1 MGMSDNADSAPENS
15 EIVASESS
23 GNALDAH
30 AQDILNAIMLGE
42 SVSDIAS
49 RWGISSVALGQW
61 LDENR
66 KMVESAF
73 SAQELVLRAGAT
85 RVLLSSLTE
94 GHDERVTTEE
104 VYDKDGLLAGT
115 RKTVSRS
122 TRAPSVAAAK
132 FVAERLDPDR
142 FGDKRG
148 DAPDNMDSVQIVI
161 Q

>member
-1 MGMSDNADSAPENS
+1 MVDNADLTSKNS
-15 EIVASESS
+15 EIVTQESD
-23 GNALDAH
+23 GNDLDGH

-73 SAQELVLRAGAT
+73 SAQEIVLRAGAT

-104 VYDKDGLLAGT
+104 IYDKDGLLAGT
-115 RKTVSRS
+115 RKTTSRS

-132 FVAERLDPDR
+132 FVAERLDPAR
-142 FGDKRG
+142 FGDKGR
-148 DAPDNMDSVQIVI
+148 DSLTDMDSVQIVI

>member
-1 MGMSDNADSAPENS
+1 MADNADLTSKNS
-15 EIVASESS
+15 EIVSQESD
-23 GNALDAH
+23 GNALDDH
-30 AQDILNAIMLGE
+30 AQDIINAVMLGE
-42 SVSDIAS
+42 NVSDIAS

-73 SAQELVLRAGAT
+73 SAQEVILRAGAT

-94 GHDERVTTEE
+94 GHDEKVVTEE
-104 VYDKDGLLAGT
+104 IYDKDGLLAGT

-132 FVAERLDPDR
+132 FVAERLDPAR
-142 FGDKRG
+142 FGDKGR
-148 DAPDNMDSVQIVI
+148 DDSADMDSVQIVI

>member
-1 MGMSDNADSAPENS
+1 MADNADLTSKNS
-15 EIVASESS
+15 EIVSQEPDS
-23 GNALDAH
+23 NALDDH
-30 AQDILNAIMLGE
+30 AQDIINAVMLGE
-42 SVSDIAS
+42 NVSDIAS

-61 LDENR
+61 LDENH

-73 SAQELVLRAGAT
+73 SAQELILRAGAT

-94 GHDERVTTEE
+94 GHDEKVVTEE
-104 VYDKDGLLAGT
+104 IYDKDGLLAGT

-132 FVAERLDPDR
+132 FVAERLDPAR
-142 FGDKRG
+142 FGDKGR
-148 DAPDNMDSVQIVI
+148 DDSADMDSVQIVI

>member
-1 MGMSDNADSAPENS
+1 MADNADLTSKNS
-15 EIVASESS
+15 EIVSQEDD
-23 GNALDAH
+23 GNVIDDH
-30 AQDILNAIMLGE
+30 AQDIINAIMLGE
-42 SVSDIAS
+42 NVSDIAS

-73 SAQELVLRAGAT
+73 SAQEVILRAGAT

-94 GHDERVTTEE
+94 GHDEKVVTEE

-132 FVAERLDPDR
+132 FVAERLDHAR
-142 FGDKRG
+142 FGDKGR
-148 DAPDNMDSVQIVI
+148 DDSADMDSVQIVI
-161 Q
+161 K

>member
-1 MGMSDNADSAPENS
+1 MVDNADLTSKNS
-15 EIVASESS
+15 EITTKESD
-23 GNALDAH
+23 GNALDGH
-30 AQDILNAIMLGE
+30 AQDIINAIMLGE

-49 RWGISSVALGQW
+49 RWGISCVALGQW

-66 KMVESAF
+66 KMIESAF
-73 SAQELVLRAGAT
+73 SALEIVLRADAT

-104 VYDKDGLLAGT
+104 IYDKNGLLAGT
-115 RKTVSRS
+115 RKTTSRS

-132 FVAERLDPDR
+132 FVAERLDHAR
-142 FGDKRG
+142 FGDKG
-148 DAPDNMDSVQIVI
+148 SDSSTDMDSVQIVI

>member
-1 MGMSDNADSAPENS
+1 MADNADLTSKNS
-15 EIVASESS
+15 EIVSKESD
-23 GNALDAH
+23 GNAIEDH
-30 AQDILNAIMLGE
+30 AQDIINAVMLGE
-42 SVSDIAS
+42 NVSDIAS

-73 SAQELVLRAGAT
+73 SAQEVILRAGAT

-94 GHDERVTTEE
+94 GHDEKVVTEE

-132 FVAERLDPDR
+132 FVAERLDPAR
-142 FGDKRG
+142 FGDKGR
-148 DAPDNMDSVQIVI
+148 DDSTNMDSVQIVI

>member
-1 MGMSDNADSAPENS
+1 MVDNADLTSKNS
-15 EIVASESS
+15 EIVPQESD

-30 AQDILNAIMLGE
+30 AQDIINAVMLGE
-42 SVSDIAS
+42 NVSDIAS

-73 SAQELVLRAGAT
+73 SAQEVILRAGAT

-94 GHDERVTTEE
+94 GHDEKVVTEE
-104 VYDKDGLLAGT
+104 IYDKDGLLAGT

-132 FVAERLDPDR
+132 FVAERLDPAR
-142 FGDKRG
+142 FGDKGR
-148 DAPDNMDSVQIVI
+148 DDSANMDSVQIVI

>member
-1 MGMSDNADSAPENS
+1 MADNADLTSKNS
-15 EIVASESS
+15 EIVSQESDN
-23 GNALDAH
+23 NALDDH
-30 AQDILNAIMLGE
+30 AQDIINAVMLGE
-42 SVSDIAS
+42 NVSDIAS

-73 SAQELVLRAGAT
+73 SAQEVILRAGAT

-94 GHDERVTTEE
+94 GHDEKVVTEE
-104 VYDKDGLLAGT
+104 IYDKDGLLAGT

-132 FVAERLDPDR
+132 FVAERLDPGR
-142 FGDKRG
+142 FGDKGR
-148 DAPDNMDSVQIVI
+148 DDSADMDSVQIVI

>member
-1 MGMSDNADSAPENS
+1 MADNADLTSKNS
-15 EIVASESS
+15 EIVSQEPD
-23 GNALDAH
+23 GNALDDH
-30 AQDILNAIMLGE
+30 AQDILNAVMLGE
-42 SVSDIAS
+42 NVSDIAA

-73 SAQELVLRAGAT
+73 SAQEVILRAGAT

-94 GHDERVTTEE
+94 GHDEKVVTEE
-104 VYDKDGLLAGT
+104 IYDKDGLLAGT

-132 FVAERLDPDR
+132 FVAERLDPTR
-142 FGDKRG
+142 FGDKGR
-148 DAPDNMDSVQIVI
+148 DDSADMDSVQIVI

>member
-1 MGMSDNADSAPENS
+1 MTDNADLTSKNS
-15 EIVASESS
+15 EIVSQEPD
-23 GNALDAH
+23 GNAIDNH
-30 AQDILNAIMLGE
+30 AQDIINAVMLGE
-42 SVSDIAS
+42 SLSDIAS

-61 LDENR
+61 LDDNR

-73 SAQELVLRAGAT
+73 SAQEVILRAGAT

-94 GHDERVTTEE
+94 GHDEKVVTEE
-104 VYDKDGLLAGT
+104 IYDKDGLLAGT

-132 FVAERLDPDR
+132 FVAERLDPAR
-142 FGDKRG
+142 FGDKGR
-148 DAPDNMDSVQIVI
+148 DDSADMDSVQIVI